1 MTDNQHDNRQT
12 SPQTSPPANSQTDT
26 LAVPVVLRV
35 WRDGG
40 EVFALFPTLPS
51 DEYGRYCDAYAH
63 VGQHSGADYW
73 GCIQA
78 SRPATAAEGVS
89 LVRELERIGYR
100 PRVVQRATRAMHDER
115 MAEARRIREAMRAP
129 RAG

>member
-1 MTDNQHDNRQT
+1 MTDNRQT
-12 SPQTSPPANSQTDT
+12 DSTQSNT

-40 EVFALFPTLPS
+40 GVFALFPTLPS
-51 DEYGRYCDAYAH
+51 DEHGRYCDAYAH

-73 GCIQA
+73 GCVRA
-78 SRPATAAEGVS
+78 SRPATAAEGAP

-100 PRVVQRATRAMHDER
+100 PRVVQRATAAMHGER
-115 MAEARRIREAMRAP
+115 KAEARRIREAMRAP

>member
-1 MTDNQHDNRQT
+1 MTDNRQT
-12 SPQTSPPANSQTDT
+12 RPRTSPPDSTQTDT
-26 LAVPVVLRV
+26 LPVPVVLRV

-73 GCIQA
+73 GCVQA
-78 SRPATAAEGVS
+78 SRPATAAEGAA

-100 PRVVQRATRAMHDER
+100 PRVVQRATRTMHEER
-115 MAEARRIREAMRAP
+115 TAEARRIREAMRAP